1 MNWRKRIL
9 AAALSAVLLVCLTVT
24 ASAAG
29 LTPETVLADTAECV
43 LKRTPA
49 PSVGTVGGE
58 WAVLGLVRSG
68 HALPEGYCERYY
80 KEVEHYAAECGGVL
94 STAKYTEYARVSLA
108 LTAIGKDPRQVGGTD
123 LLAPLGDYRKVVRQ
137 GANGAAWAL
146 IALDAGGYA
155 VPEAPGTAVQATRQ
169 LYVDFLL
176 ESQLPEGGW
185 SLGQTADPD
194 LTGMAL
200 TALAPYR
207 DQAAVTQ
214 AAEKALE
221 RMSALQGESG
231 GFATAESAAQMLVAL
246 VAWDISPEDG
256 RFVKNGHTLLDG
268 LLADYLPG
276 RGFRHT
282 SAETEADPMATEQG
296 LYALAAVCRARA
308 GKPFLYDMTDVKPE
322 PVSAETAASQ
332 AAAWGARTGLAACFW
347 AVARI

>member
-1 MNWRKRIL
+1 M
-9 AAALSAVLLVCLTVT
+9 
-24 ASAAG
+24 
-29 LTPETVLADTAECV
+29 
-43 LKRTPA
+43 
-49 PSVGTVGGE
+49 
-58 WAVLGLVRSG
+58 
-68 HALPEGYCERYY
+68 
-80 KEVEHYAAECGGVL
+80 
-94 STAKYTEYARVSLA
+94 SLA

-155 VPEAPGTAVQATRQ
+155 VPEAPGAAVQATRQ

-185 SLGQTADPD
+185 SLGTTADPD

-207 DQAAVTQ
+207 DQAAVMQ

-221 RMSALQGESG
+221 RMSDLQGESG

-246 VAWDISPEDG
+246 VAWDISLEDG
-256 RFVKNGHTLLDG
+256 RFVKNGRTLLDG

-276 RGFRHT
+276 RGFHHQR
-282 SAETEADPMATEQG
+282 ADGSGGSRPDR
-296 LYALAAVCRARA
+296 AVSLCDQQPPGEECPGAGGGRRRGGAA
-308 GKPFLYDMTDVKPE
+308 GKGQLRPGHVP
-322 PVSAETAASQ
+322 
-332 AAAWGARTGLAACFW
+332 GGL
-347 AVARI
+347 RYPTR

>member
-9 AAALSAVLLVCLTVT
+9 TAALSAVLLVYLTAT
-24 ASAAG
+24 ASGADLA
-29 LTPETVLADTAECV
+29 PETVLEDTAECV
-43 LKRTPA
+43 LERTPA

-58 WAVLGLVRSG
+58 WAVLGLARSG
-68 HALPEGYCERYY
+68 HVLPEEYCARYY
-80 KEVEHYAAECGGVL
+80 KEVERYAAERGGVL

-155 VPEAPGTAVQATRQ
+155 VPEASGAAVQATRQ

-176 ESQLPEGGW
+176 ESQLAEGGW

-194 LTGMAL
+194 VTGMVL

-207 DQAAVTQ
+207 DQAAVAR

-221 RMSALQGESG
+221 RMSAMQEKSG

-246 VAWDISPEDG
+246 MTWGISLEDG
-256 RFVKNGHTLLDG
+256 RFVKNGRTLLDG

-282 SAETEADPMATEQG
+282 AAETAADPMATEQG

-308 GKPFLYDMTDVKPE
+308 GETSLYNMTDVKPE
-322 PVSAETAASQ
+322 PVSVGPAASR
-332 AAAWGARTGLAACFW
+332 AAAWGARTGLAACFLAAAW
-347 AVARI
+347 M

>member
-1 MNWRKRIL
+1 L
-9 AAALSAVLLVCLTVT
+9 AAALSAVLLVCLTVP
-24 ASAAG
+24 AAAG

-58 WAVLGLVRSG
+58 WAVLGLARSG

-80 KEVEHYAAECGGVL
+80 KEVERYAAECGGVL
-94 STAKYTEYARVSLA
+94 STTKYTEYARVSLA

-155 VPEAPGTAVQATRQ
+155 VPEAPGAAVQATRQ

-185 SLGQTADPD
+185 SLGQTTDPD
-194 LTGMAL
+194 VTGMVL

-207 DQAAVTQ
+207 DQAAVPQ

-231 GFATAESAAQMLVAL
+231 GFAAAESAAQMLVAL
-246 VAWDISPEDG
+246 VAWGISLEDG

-282 SAETEADPMATEQG
+282 SAETEADAMATEQG

-322 PVSAETAASQ
+322 PVSVETAASQ

-347 AVARI
+347 AAAWM

>member
-1 MNWRKRIL
+1 MNWRKWIL

-29 LTPETVLADTAECV
+29 LTPETVLADTAVCV
-43 LKRTPA
+43 LERTPA
-49 PSVGTVGGE
+49 PSVGAVGGE
-58 WAVLGLVRSG
+58 WAVLGLARSG
-68 HALPEGYCERYY
+68 HALPEEYCARYY
-80 KEVEHYAAECGGVL
+80 KEVEHYAAERGGVL

-155 VPEAPGTAVQATRQ
+155 VPEAPGAAVQATRQ

-176 ESQLPEGGW
+176 EAQLPEGGW
-185 SLGQTADPD
+185 SLGTTADPD

-207 DQAAVTQ
+207 DRAAVEQ
-214 AAEKALE
+214 AAEQALE
-221 RMSALQGESG
+221 RMSALQEGSG
-231 GFATAESAAQMLVAL
+231 GFSTAESTAQMLVAL
-246 VAWDISPEDG
+246 TAWDISPEDG

-268 LLADYLPG
+268 LLAYALPG
-276 RGFRHT
+276 GGFCHT
-282 SAETEADPMATEQG
+282 AAQTAPDPMATEQA

-308 GKPFLYDMTDVKPE
+308 GNTFLYDMTDVKPA
-322 PVSAETAASQ
+322 PVSMETAASR
-332 AAAWGARTGLAACFW
+332 AAAWGVRAGLAACLL
-347 AVARI
+347 AVRM